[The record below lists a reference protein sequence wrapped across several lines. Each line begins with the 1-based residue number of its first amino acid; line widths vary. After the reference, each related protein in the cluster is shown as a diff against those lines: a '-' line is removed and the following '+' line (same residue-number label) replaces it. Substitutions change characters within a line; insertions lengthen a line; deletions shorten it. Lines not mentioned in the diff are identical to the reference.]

1 MADQIRVLVVD
12 DIPETRDH
20 LTKLLGFESDIDVVG
35 SAASGHEALEMAV
48 RLSPDVILM
57 DINMPDMD
65 GIAATEQLSSIA
77 PAAAVVMMSVQGE
90 ADYLRRS
97 MLAGAREFLVKPFSS
112 DELTA
117 SIRQV
122 SARERDKQSRMAAV
136 PVPVGMVAPPT
147 GRVGGSGEPG
157 VVVAVFSPKGGVG
170 RTTVAV
176 NLAVAAATE
185 LGKKVVIMD
194 GSFQFGDVGVLLNLN
209 PKSKS
214 IADLIPEI
222 DAGSLDSLD
231 TFLINHTAGIRVLL
245 APPSP
250 ETAEMITAAGV
261 KTVLD
266 RLRADHDLVVVD
278 CTSYF
283 NDTTLAILDAA
294 DIILTMLSLEITSI
308 KNMRLFL
315 EVAEQLGYENGKVR
329 LVLNRADSALGIR
342 VADVEHSIGRKVDET
357 IVSDGRSVVYA
368 LNRGVPFFL
377 SNREAQVSQDILRLA
392 KSVVGEQPR
401 PPTTTVARQPRRSR
415 CSHGDECRDSR
426 PLGARRGVGDVPPEA
441 NRERPTGCAGAPS
454 SAPPPPGGELPPSG
468 APPNVPTTGRLSSQ
482 APVRESFR
490 DVKFRIQSRVIQ
502 DLDPKLDLSNQVEV
516 RRQIEEIFG
525 KVIDEEGLAL
535 TRAERVRMLE
545 QITDEIIGLGP
556 LEPLLRDE
564 TVTEVMVNGPN
575 QVYVERTGKLE
586 VTDVVFQNDDHVM
599 RIIDRIVAPLGRRI
613 DESSPMVDARLPD
626 GSRVNAIIPPLS
638 LVGPCIT
645 IRKFSAIPLHRG
657 RPDPV
662 RHR

>member
-35 SAASGHEALEMAV
+35 AAASGREALEMAA
-48 RLSPDVILM
+48 RLIPDVVLM

-65 GIAATEQLSSIA
+65 GIAATEQLASIV
-77 PAAAVVMMSVQGE
+77 PGAAVVMMSVQGE

-122 SARERDKQSRMAAV
+122 SARERDKQSRIAVTTMATA
-136 PVPVGMVAPPT
+136 GAAT
-147 GRVGGSGEPG
+147 NGTRSGEPG
-157 VVVAVFSPKGGVG
+157 EPGSIVAVFSPKGGVG

-214 IADLIPEI
+214 IADLIPELE
-222 DAGSLDSLD
+222 AGELESID

-250 ETAEMITAAGV
+250 ETAEMITAGGV
-261 KTVLD
+261 KKVLE

-294 DIILTMLSLEITSI
+294 DVILTMLSLEITSI

-315 EVAEQLGYENGKVR
+315 EVAEQLGYEKGKVR

-357 IVSDGRSVVYA
+357 VVSDGRSVVYA

-392 KSVVGEQPR
+392 RSVVG
-401 PPTTTVARQPRRSR
+401 
-415 CSHGDECRDSR
+415 G
-426 PLGARRGVGDVPPEA
+426 
-441 NRERPTGCAGAPS
+441 
-454 SAPPPPGGELPPSG
+454 
-468 APPNVPTTGRLSSQ
+468 Q
-482 APVRESFR
+482 A
-490 DVKFRIQSRVIQ
+490 Q
-502 DLDPKLDLSNQVEV
+502 
-516 RRQIEEIFG
+516 
-525 KVIDEEGLAL
+525 
-535 TRAERVRMLE
+535 
-545 QITDEIIGLGP
+545 TD
-556 LEPLLRDE
+556 
-564 TVTEVMVNGPN
+564 T
-575 QVYVERTGKLE
+575 
-586 VTDVVFQNDDHVM
+586 
-599 RIIDRIVAPLGRRI
+599 
-613 DESSPMVDARLPD
+613 VDA
-626 GSRVNAIIPPLS
+626 GKSTQKKS
-638 LVGPCIT
+638 LFAW
-645 IRKFSAIPLHRG
+645 R
-657 RPDPV
+657 
-662 RHR
+662 